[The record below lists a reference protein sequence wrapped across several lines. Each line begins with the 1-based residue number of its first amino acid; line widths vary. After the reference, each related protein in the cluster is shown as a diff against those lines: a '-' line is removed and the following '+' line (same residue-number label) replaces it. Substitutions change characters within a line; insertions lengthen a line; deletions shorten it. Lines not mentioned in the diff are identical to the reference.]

1 MKSPIK
7 SITVSL
13 LLASL
18 SAFSTEDDV
27 RNAVMN
33 ARAEERTLIE
43 AMIQQHQPRDIIYAT
58 ADEQMPLF
66 QISGEKQKKFPFI
79 LLMGQSNMEGAGYP
93 VFPVYVSGV
102 PRVLAL
108 NNELK
113 WGKAQLPLGRGVS
126 PGNVFARYYAQLH
139 PDTQIGYVQTAVGGK
154 SLRQL
159 SPGGEFYDN
168 ALKCA
173 KAAMESGELI
183 AILWHQGESDSGN
196 GNYPEQLK
204 TFVEQLRKDLGA
216 EDIPFIVGELGRYD
230 RGYTRFNENLK
241 RIPELIPNSAV
252 VSSEGLTHRGDELH
266 LSGYSDEIFGCRYLM
281 QYLKMCEPQHAEKFR
296 STLDK
301 VTAEM
306 IERDNKLITFEN
318 PSMTEGESRP
328 FAWDAKGYDFGPLPA
343 IRDTEEYASAPASLR
358 VESDTSV
365 NDYVGTWLKE
375 VRGRKLRI
383 TCKIKNDGFDQCILR
398 VAGKNSGFQECFSE
412 TVADATNA
420 KEWTEFTAEITVT
433 REAMRDRLELFV
445 SGKGKAW
452 LDDIT
457 IEKID

>member
-7 SITVSL
+7 FIAVGLLIT
-13 LLASL
+13 SL
-18 SAFSTEDDV
+18 SAFAAENDA
-27 RNAVMN
+27 RNAVMK

-43 AMIQQHQPRDIIYAT
+43 AMIQQQQPRDIIYAS
-58 ADEQMPLF
+58 ADEQMPLLQF
-66 QISGEKQKKFPFI
+66 AGEEKKIPFI

-93 VFPVYVSGV
+93 VFPVYVSGI

-108 NNELK
+108 NHELQ
-113 WGKAQLPLGRGVS
+113 WEKAQLPLGRGVS

-139 PDTQIGYVQTAVGGK
+139 PNSQIGYVQTAVGGK
-154 SLRQL
+154 SLREL
-159 SPGGEFYDN
+159 SPGGDLYAN
-168 ALKCA
+168 ALKRA

-196 GNYPEQLK
+196 ANYPEQLK
-204 TFVEQLRKDLGA
+204 TFVDQLRKDLGA
-216 EDIPFIVGELGRYD
+216 ENVPFIVGELGRYD
-230 RGYTRFNENLK
+230 RDYTRFNNNLATV
-241 RIPELIPNSAV
+241 PERIPNSGV

-281 QYLKMCEPQHAEKFR
+281 KYLETREPQLVDTFKPI
-296 STLDK
+296 LDK
-301 VTAEM
+301 VTSDM
-306 IERDNKLITFEN
+306 TERDNQLITFAN
-318 PSMTEGESRP
+318 PSMSEGESRP
-328 FAWDAKGYDFGPLPA
+328 FAWDAKGYDFGPLPS

-358 VESDTSV
+358 VESDTPVS
-365 NDYVGTWLKE
+365 DYVGTWLKE

-383 TCKIKNDGFDQCILR
+383 TCKMKNEGFETCILR
-398 VAGKNSGFQECFSE
+398 VAGKNAGFQECFSK

-433 REAMRDRLELFV
+433 QEAMRDRLELFV

>member
-7 SITVSL
+7 SIAVGL
-13 LLASL
+13 LITSL
-18 SAFSTEDDV
+18 SAFAAENDV
-27 RNAVMN
+27 RSAILK
-33 ARAEERTLIE
+33 ARSEERPLIE
-43 AMIQQHQPRDIIYAT
+43 AMIQQQRPRDIIYAS

-66 QISGEKQKKFPFI
+66 QIADEEKKIPFI

-93 VFPVYVSGV
+93 VFPVYISGI
-102 PRVLAL
+102 PRVLAF

-113 WGKAQLPLGRGVS
+113 WEKAQLPLGRGVS

-139 PDTQIGYVQTAVGGK
+139 PNSQIGYVQTAVGGK
-154 SLRQL
+154 SLREL
-159 SPGGEFYDN
+159 SPGGELYAN
-168 ALKCA
+168 ALKRA

-196 GNYPEQLK
+196 TNYPEQLN
-204 TFVEQLRKDLGA
+204 TFVTQLRKDLGA
-216 EDIPFIVGELGRYD
+216 ENVPFIAGELGYYD
-230 RGYTRFNENLK
+230 RGYSRFNQNLK
-241 RIPELIPNSAV
+241 RVPELIPNSALA
-252 VSSEGLTHRGDELH
+252 SAEGLTHRGDELH

-281 QYLKMCEPQHAEKFR
+281 KYLEMREPQLVNTFKP
-296 STLDK
+296 TLDK
-301 VTAEM
+301 VTTDM
-306 IERDNKLITFEN
+306 TERDNQLITFAN

-328 FAWDAKGYDFGPLPA
+328 FAWDAKGYDFGPLPS
-343 IRDTEEYASAPASLR
+343 IRDTKEYASAPASLR
-358 VESDTSV
+358 VESDTPVS
-365 NDYVGTWLKE
+365 DYVGTWLKD

-383 TCKIKNDGFDQCILR
+383 TCKMKNEGFEKCILR
-398 VAGKNSGFQECFSE
+398 VAGKNGGFQECFSE

-445 SGKGKAW
+445 SGQGKAW